1 MGNNKKKI
9 LDTKTLLKMKIDL
22 EKIYSSK
29 EKVFEDVQKQT
40 KLVEI
45 LNIENIAHIFEIYE
59 KITNY
64 AFLKSYITKNKY
76 SDIWKEL
83 GVYKQIRYNMIKT
96 YEYIENLVDL
106 QNSNENNDYLK
117 ENANEKLNILKK
129 ILKSRV
135 YIDYNK
141 TFEKNK
147 LYVTTKEK
155 EELNIYRYNLIR
167 YLEKLK
173 LENRDYDIKEDT
185 ENIYL
190 NTFKIWAKISKKI
203 KNDELYTKEINTILK
218 AVGNNLKKLKDEY
231 VKLKNIEKDN
241 DNIEEK
247 EINIFEIL
255 EEMFRIYGRER
266 KTEILKNSRQND
278 RRKKNILC

>member
-1 MGNNKKKI
+1 MEESMGNNKKKI
-9 LDTKTLLKMKIDL
+9 LDTKTLLKMRIDL
-22 EKIYSSK
+22 ENIYESK

-40 KLVEI
+40 KLVEN
-45 LNIENIAHIFEIYE
+45 LNIRDVAQVFEIYE
-59 KITNY
+59 KVTNY

-106 QNSNENNDYLK
+106 RNNDENNNYFE
-117 ENANEKLNILKK
+117 ENGNEELDILEK

-141 TFEKNK
+141 TFGKDK
-147 LYVTTKEK
+147 LYITAKEK

-173 LENRDYDIKEDT
+173 LENRDYDIREDT

-203 KNDELYTKEINTILK
+203 KNDTLYTEETNTILK
-218 AVGNNLKKLKDEY
+218 AVRSNLKELKDEY
-231 VKLKNIEKDN
+231 IKLKNIEKDN

-247 EINIFEIL
+247 EINIFEVL

-266 KTEILKNSRQND
+266 KTEIFKNSRQND
-278 RRKKNILC
+278 RR

>member
-1 MGNNKKKI
+1 MEENIVNNKGKI
-9 LDTKTLLKMKIDL
+9 LNTKTLLKMKIDL

-40 KLVEI
+40 KLVEN

-76 SDIWKEL
+76 SDIWEDL
-83 GVYKQIRYNMIKT
+83 GVYKQICYNMIKT
-96 YEYIENLVDL
+96 YEYIENLINL
-106 QNSNENNDYLK
+106 KNNNENNYYLK
-117 ENANEKLNILKK
+117 ENANEKLNILEK
-129 ILKSRV
+129 ILKSKM

-141 TFEKNK
+141 NFGKDK
-147 LYVTTKEK
+147 LYVTAKEK
-155 EELNIYRYNLIR
+155 EELNIHRYNLIK

-203 KNDELYTKEINTILK
+203 KNDELYTEETNTILK
-218 AVGNNLKKLKDEY
+218 AVGSKLQELKDEY
-231 VKLKNIEKDN
+231 VRLKNIEKN
-241 DNIEEK
+241 NKNIEEK

-255 EEMFRIYGRER
+255 EEMFRFYGKGR
-266 KTEILKNSRQND
+266 KTKILKNSR
-278 RRKKNILC
+278 

>member
-1 MGNNKKKI
+1 MEENIVNNKGKI
-9 LDTKTLLKMKIDL
+9 LNTKTFLKMKIDL

-40 KLVEI
+40 KLVEN

-64 AFLKSYITKNKY
+64 VFLKSYITKNKY
-76 SDIWKEL
+76 SDIWKDL
-83 GVYKQIRYNMIKT
+83 GVYNQIRYNMIKT

-117 ENANEKLNILKK
+117 ENANEKLNILEK

-141 TFEKNK
+141 TFGKNK
-147 LYVTTKEK
+147 LYVTVKEK
-155 EELNIYRYNLIR
+155 EELNIYRYDLIK

-173 LENRDYDIKEDT
+173 LENKDYNIKEDT

-190 NTFKIWAKISKKI
+190 NTFKIWEKISKKI
-203 KNDELYTKEINTILK
+203 KNDELYTKETNTILK

-255 EEMFRIYGRER
+255 EEMFRFYGRER
-266 KTEILKNSRQND
+266 KAEILKNSR
-278 RRKKNILC
+278 

>member
-1 MGNNKKKI
+1 
-9 LDTKTLLKMKIDL
+9 
-22 EKIYSSK
+22 
-29 EKVFEDVQKQT
+29 
-40 KLVEI
+40 
-45 LNIENIAHIFEIYE
+45 
-59 KITNY
+59 
-64 AFLKSYITKNKY
+64 
-76 SDIWKEL
+76 
-83 GVYKQIRYNMIKT
+83 MIKT

-106 QNSNENNDYLK
+106 RNNDENNNYFK
-117 ENANEKLNILKK
+117 ENVNEKLNILEK

-155 EELNIYRYNLIR
+155 EELNIYRYNLIK

-190 NTFKIWAKISKKI
+190 NTFKIWEKISKKI
-203 KNDELYTKEINTILK
+203 KNDELYTKETNTILK

-231 VKLKNIEKDN
+231 VKLKNIEKN
-241 DNIEEK
+241 NKNIEEK
-247 EINIFEIL
+247 GINIFEIL
-255 EEMFRIYGRER
+255 EEMFRFYGKGR
-266 KTEILKNSRQND
+266 KTKMF
-278 RRKKNILC
+278 

>member
-1 MGNNKKKI
+1 MKENIANNKEKI
-9 LDTKTLLKMKIDL
+9 LDTKTLLKMRIDL
-22 EKIYSSK
+22 ENIYESK
-29 EKVFEDVQKQT
+29 EKVVEDVQKQT
-40 KLVEI
+40 KLVEN
-45 LNIENIAHIFEIYE
+45 LNIENIAHIFKIYE

-96 YEYIENLVDL
+96 YEYIGNLVDL
-106 QNSNENNDYLK
+106 RNNDENNNYFK
-117 ENANEKLNILKK
+117 ENKKLGVLEK
-129 ILKSRV
+129 ILNSRV

-141 TFEKNK
+141 NFGKDM
-147 LYVTTKEK
+147 LYVTAKEK
-155 EELNIYRYNLIR
+155 EELNIFKYDLIK

-190 NTFKIWAKISKKI
+190 NTFKIWGNISKKI
-203 KNDELYTKEINTILK
+203 KNDTLYAEETNTILK
-218 AVGNNLKKLKDEY
+218 AVGSKLQELKDEY
-231 VKLKNIEKDN
+231 VKLKDIEKN
-241 DNIEEK
+241 NKNIEEK

-255 EEMFRIYGRER
+255 EEMFRIYGEGR
-266 KTEILKNSRQND
+266 KTEILKNSR
-278 RRKKNILC
+278 

>member
-1 MGNNKKKI
+1 MEENIVNNKGKI
-9 LDTKTLLKMKIDL
+9 LNTKTLLKMKIDL

-40 KLVEI
+40 KLVEN

-117 ENANEKLNILKK
+117 ENANEKLNILEK

-141 TFEKNK
+141 TFGKNK
-147 LYVTTKEK
+147 LYVTVKEK
-155 EELNIYRYNLIR
+155 EELNIYRYNLIK

-173 LENRDYDIKEDT
+173 LENRDYNIKEDT

-190 NTFKIWAKISKKI
+190 NTFKIWEKISKKI
-203 KNDELYTKEINTILK
+203 KNDELYTKETNTILK

-255 EEMFRIYGRER
+255 EEMFRFYGRER
-266 KTEILKNSRQND
+266 KAEILKNSR
-278 RRKKNILC
+278 

>member
-1 MGNNKKKI
+1 MEESMGNNKKKI
-9 LDTKTLLKMKIDL
+9 LDTKTLLKMRIDL
-22 EKIYSSK
+22 ENIYESK

-40 KLVEI
+40 KLVEN

-59 KITNY
+59 KIANY
-64 AFLKSYITKNKY
+64 VFLKSYITKNKY
-76 SDIWKEL
+76 SDIWKDL
-83 GVYKQIRYNMIKT
+83 GVYNQIRYNMVKT

-117 ENANEKLNILKK
+117 ENANEKLNILEK

-141 TFEKNK
+141 TFGKDK
-147 LYVTTKEK
+147 LYVTAKEK
-155 EELNIYRYNLIR
+155 EELNIYRYNLIK

-203 KNDELYTKEINTILK
+203 KNDELYTEETNTILK
-218 AVGNNLKKLKDEY
+218 AVGSNLQELKDEY
-231 VKLKNIEKDN
+231 VKLKNIEKN
-241 DNIEEK
+241 NKNIEEK

-255 EEMFRIYGRER
+255 EEMFRIYGKGR
-266 KTEILKNSRQND
+266 KTKMF
-278 RRKKNILC
+278 

>member
-1 MGNNKKKI
+1 MEENIINNKEKI
-9 LDTKTLLKMKIDL
+9 LNTKKLLEMRIDL
-22 EKIYSSK
+22 ENIYESK
-29 EKVFEDVQKQT
+29 EKVVEDVQKQT
-40 KLVEI
+40 KLVEN
-45 LNIENIAHIFEIYE
+45 LNIRDVAQVFEIYE

-106 QNSNENNDYLK
+106 KNNNDLK
-117 ENANEKLNILKK
+117 EKEKLDILEK
-129 ILKSRV
+129 ILNSRL

-141 TFEKNK
+141 TFGKNK
-147 LYVTTKEK
+147 SYVTSKEK
-155 EELNIYRYNLIR
+155 EELNIYRYDLIK

-203 KNDELYTKEINTILK
+203 KNDTLYTEETNTILK

-231 VKLKNIEKDN
+231 IKLKNIEKDN
-241 DNIEEK
+241 KNIEEEK
-247 EINIFEIL
+247 EINIFEVF

-266 KTEILKNSRQND
+266 KTEILKNSR
-278 RRKKNILC
+278 

>member
-1 MGNNKKKI
+1 MEENIVNNKGKI
-9 LDTKTLLKMKIDL
+9 LNTKTLLKMKIDL

-40 KLVEI
+40 KLVEN

-64 AFLKSYITKNKY
+64 VFLKSYITKNKY

-106 QNSNENNDYLK
+106 RNNDENNNYFK
-117 ENANEKLNILKK
+117 ENVNEKLNILGK

-155 EELNIYRYNLIR
+155 EELNIYRYNLIK

-190 NTFKIWAKISKKI
+190 NTFKIWEKISKKI
-203 KNDELYTKEINTILK
+203 KNDELYTKETNTILK

-231 VKLKNIEKDN
+231 VKLKNIEKN
-241 DNIEEK
+241 NKNIEEK
-247 EINIFEIL
+247 GINIFEIL
-255 EEMFRIYGRER
+255 EEMFRFYGKGR
-266 KTEILKNSRQND
+266 KTKMF
-278 RRKKNILC
+278 

>member
-1 MGNNKKKI
+1 MGENIINSKKRI
-9 LDTKTLLKMKIDL
+9 LDTKILLKMRIDL
-22 EKIYSSK
+22 ENIYESK
-29 EKVFEDVQKQT
+29 EKVVEDVQKQT
-40 KLVEI
+40 KLVEN
-45 LNIENIAHIFEIYE
+45 LNIGDVAQVFEIYE
-59 KITNY
+59 KVTNY

-83 GVYKQIRYNMIKT
+83 GVYKQIRHNMIKT

-106 QNSNENNDYLK
+106 RNNDENNDYFE
-117 ENANEKLNILKK
+117 ENENEKLDILEK

-141 TFEKNK
+141 NFGKDK

-155 EELNIYRYNLIR
+155 EELNIYRYDLIR

-203 KNDELYTKEINTILK
+203 KNDTLYTEETNTILK
-218 AVGNNLKKLKDEY
+218 AVGSKLQELKDEY
-231 VKLKNIEKDN
+231 VKLKNAEKDN

-247 EINIFEIL
+247 EINIFEVF

-266 KTEILKNSRQND
+266 KTEILKNSR
-278 RRKKNILC
+278 

>member
-1 MGNNKKKI
+1 MKENIANNKEKI
-9 LDTKTLLKMKIDL
+9 LDTKTLLKMRIDL
-22 EKIYSSK
+22 ENIYESK
-29 EKVFEDVQKQT
+29 EKVVEDVQKQT
-40 KLVEI
+40 KLVEN
-45 LNIENIAHIFEIYE
+45 LNIENIAHIFKIYE

-96 YEYIENLVDL
+96 YEYIGNLVDL
-106 QNSNENNDYLK
+106 RNNDENNNYFK
-117 ENANEKLNILKK
+117 ENKKLGVLEK
-129 ILKSRV
+129 ILNSRV

-141 TFEKNK
+141 NFGKDM
-147 LYVTTKEK
+147 LYVTAKEK
-155 EELNIYRYNLIR
+155 EELNIFKYDLIK

-173 LENRDYDIKEDT
+173 LKNRDYDIKEDI

-203 KNDELYTKEINTILK
+203 KNDILYTQETNTILK
-218 AVGNNLKKLKDEY
+218 AVGNNLKELKEEY
-231 VKLKNIEKDN
+231 VRLKNIEKN
-241 DNIEEK
+241 NKNMEEK
-247 EINIFEIL
+247 EINIFEVL

-266 KTEILKNSRQND
+266 KAEILKNSR
-278 RRKKNILC
+278 

>member
-1 MGNNKKKI
+1 MEENIINNKKRI
-9 LDTKTLLKMKIDL
+9 LDTKTLLKMRIDL
-22 EKIYSSK
+22 ENIYESK

-40 KLVEI
+40 KLVEN
-45 LNIENIAHIFEIYE
+45 LNIRDVSQVFKIYE

-64 AFLKSYITKNKY
+64 IFLQSYITKNKY

-106 QNSNENNDYLK
+106 KNNNDLK
-117 ENANEKLNILKK
+117 EKEKPDILEK
-129 ILKSRV
+129 ILNSRV

-141 TFEKNK
+141 TFGKHK
-147 LYVTTKEK
+147 LHVTAKEK

-190 NTFKIWAKISKKI
+190 NSFKIWAKISKKI
-203 KNDELYTKEINTILK
+203 KNDELYTKETNTILK
-218 AVGNNLKKLKDEY
+218 AVGNNLKELKDEY
-231 VKLKNIEKDN
+231 VKLKNIEKN
-241 DNIEEK
+241 NKNIEEK
-247 EINIFEIL
+247 EINIFEVL
-255 EEMFRIYGRER
+255 EEMFRFYGRER
-266 KTEILKNSRQND
+266 KAEILKNSRQND
-278 RRKKNILC
+278 RR

>member
-1 MGNNKKKI
+1 MKETIGNKKQKI
-9 LDTKTLLKMKIDL
+9 LNTKTLLEMRIDL
-22 EKIYSSK
+22 ENIYESK
-29 EKVFEDVQKQT
+29 EEVVEDVQKQT
-40 KLVEI
+40 KLVEN
-45 LNIENIAHIFEIYE
+45 LNIENIAYIFEIYE

-64 AFLKSYITKNKY
+64 VFLKSYITKNKY
-76 SDIWKEL
+76 SAIWKEL

-96 YEYIENLVDL
+96 YEYIENIVD
-106 QNSNENNDYLK
+106 LK
-117 ENANEKLNILKK
+117 ENANEKLDILEK

-141 TFEKNK
+141 TFGKHK
-147 LYVTTKEK
+147 LHVTAKEK
-155 EELNIYRYNLIR
+155 EELNIYRYNLIK

-203 KNDELYTKEINTILK
+203 KNDTLYTEETNTILK
-218 AVGNNLKKLKDEY
+218 AVRSNLKELKDEY
-231 VKLKNIEKDN
+231 VKLKDIEKN
-241 DNIEEK
+241 NKNIEEK
-247 EINIFEIL
+247 EINIFEVL

-266 KTEILKNSRQND
+266 KTEILKNSR
-278 RRKKNILC
+278 

>member
-1 MGNNKKKI
+1 MKQNIGNNKEKI
-9 LDTKTLLKMKIDL
+9 LNTKTLLKMRIDL
-22 EKIYSSK
+22 ENIYSGK

-40 KLVEI
+40 KLVEN

-59 KITNY
+59 KIANY
-64 AFLKSYITKNKY
+64 VFLKSYITKNKY

-96 YEYIENLVDL
+96 YEYIENFVDL
-106 QNSNENNDYLK
+106 RNNDKNNNYFK
-117 ENANEKLNILKK
+117 ENANEKLDILEK
-129 ILKSRV
+129 ILNSRV

-141 TFEKNK
+141 NFGKDK
-147 LYVTTKEK
+147 LYVTAKEK

-173 LENRDYDIKEDT
+173 LENRDYDIREDT

-190 NTFKIWAKISKKI
+190 NTFKIWAKVSEKI
-203 KNDELYTKEINTILK
+203 KKDELYTKKTNTILK
-218 AVGNNLKKLKDEY
+218 AVGNNLQELKDEY
-231 VKLKNIEKDN
+231 VKLKNIEKN
-241 DNIEEK
+241 NKNIEEK

-255 EEMFRIYGRER
+255 EEMFRIYGKGR
-266 KTEILKNSRQND
+266 KTKMF
-278 RRKKNILC
+278 

>member
-1 MGNNKKKI
+1 MEESMGNNKKKI
-9 LDTKTLLKMKIDL
+9 LDTKTLLKMRIDL
-22 EKIYSSK
+22 ENIYESK

-40 KLVEI
+40 KLVEN

-59 KITNY
+59 KIANY
-64 AFLKSYITKNKY
+64 VFLKSYITKNKY
-76 SDIWKEL
+76 SDIWKDL
-83 GVYKQIRYNMIKT
+83 GVYNQIRYNMVKT

-117 ENANEKLNILKK
+117 ENANEKLNILEK

-141 TFEKNK
+141 TFGKNK
-147 LYVTTKEK
+147 LYVTVKEK
-155 EELNIYRYNLIR
+155 EELNIYRYNLIK

-203 KNDELYTKEINTILK
+203 KNDELYTEETNTILK

-231 VKLKNIEKDN
+231 VKLKNIEKN
-241 DNIEEK
+241 NKNIEEK
-247 EINIFEIL
+247 GINIFEIL
-255 EEMFRIYGRER
+255 EEMFRFYGKGR
-266 KTEILKNSRQND
+266 KTKMF
-278 RRKKNILC
+278 

>member
-1 MGNNKKKI
+1 MEESMGNNKKKI

-155 EELNIYRYNLIR
+155 EELNIYI
-167 YLEKLK
+167 
-173 LENRDYDIKEDT
+173 DI
-185 ENIYL
+185 I
-190 NTFKIWAKISKKI
+190 
-203 KNDELYTKEINTILK
+203 
-218 AVGNNLKKLKDEY
+218 
-231 VKLKNIEKDN
+231 
-241 DNIEEK
+241 
-247 EINIFEIL
+247 
-255 EEMFRIYGRER
+255 
-266 KTEILKNSRQND
+266 
-278 RRKKNILC
+278 

>member
-1 MGNNKKKI
+1 MKENIVNNKEKI
-9 LDTKTLLKMKIDL
+9 LNIKTLLEMRIELKN
-22 EKIYSSK
+22 IYSSK

-40 KLVEI
+40 KLVEN
-45 LNIENIAHIFEIYE
+45 LNIEDIAHIFEIYE

-96 YEYIENLVDL
+96 YEYIENLINL
-106 QNSNENNDYLK
+106 KNNNENNDYLK
-117 ENANEKLNILKK
+117 ENGNEKLNILKK
-129 ILKSRV
+129 ILKSRM

-141 TFEKNK
+141 NFGKDK
-147 LYVTTKEK
+147 LYVTAKEK
-155 EELNIYRYNLIR
+155 EELNIYRYNLVK

-203 KNDELYTKEINTILK
+203 KKDKLYNDETNTILK
-218 AVGNNLKKLKDEY
+218 AVGNNLEELKDEY
-231 VKLKNIEKDN
+231 VRLKNIENNNK
-241 DNIEEK
+241 NIEEK

-255 EEMFRIYGRER
+255 EEMFRIYGEGR
-266 KTEILKNSRQND
+266 KTKMF
-278 RRKKNILC
+278 

>member
-1 MGNNKKKI
+1 MKETIGNNKQKI
-9 LDTKTLLKMKIDL
+9 LNTKTLLEMRIDL
-22 EKIYSSK
+22 ENIYESK
-29 EKVFEDVQKQT
+29 EEVVEDVKKQT
-40 KLVEI
+40 KLVEN
-45 LNIENIAHIFEIYE
+45 LNIENIAYIFEIYE

-64 AFLKSYITKNKY
+64 VFLKSYITKNKY

-96 YEYIENLVDL
+96 YEYIENIVD
-106 QNSNENNDYLK
+106 LK
-117 ENANEKLNILKK
+117 ENANEKLDILEK

-141 TFEKNK
+141 TFGKHK
-147 LYVTTKEK
+147 LHVTAKEK

-173 LENRDYDIKEDT
+173 LENRDYDIKEDI

-203 KNDELYTKEINTILK
+203 KNDTLYTKETNTILK

-231 VKLKNIEKDN
+231 VKLKNTEKDN
-241 DNIEEK
+241 KNIEEK
-247 EINIFEIL
+247 EINIFEEL

-266 KTEILKNSRQND
+266 KTEILKNSR
-278 RRKKNILC
+278 